1 MVRRGLPAGEG
12 VRDPSEGG
20 LEERSR
26 EGPGAGRRAPYGV
39 YEVDGLDRVDETEP
53 LLPLRLTIGG
63 KRMSLAV
70 STGYSEFES
79 PDFGSI
85 LDDGGGG
92 DGEEVDGLDEEGSFA
107 GGPRWIAGFSR
118 GSIGPSGGK
127 T

>member
-1 MVRRGLPAGEG
+1 MWRGLSVGEG

-20 LEERSR
+20 LDERSR

-39 YEVDGLDRVDETEP
+39 YEADGLDRDDETEP
-53 LLPLRLTIGG
+53 PLPLRLTIGG

-79 PDFGSI
+79 PDFDVI
-85 LDDGGGG
+85 LDGGGG
-92 DGEEVDGLDEEGSFA
+92 DGEEVDGLDEDGSFA
-107 GGPRWIAGFSR
+107 GGPRWIAGLSR
-118 GSIGPSGGK
+118 GSIGPSGGR